1 MDIATFRV
9 TKARMLEQVPSH
21 FHHTIEERIQL
32 VLDLLGQETTS
43 RETIATIIAL
53 CTK

>member
-1 MDIATFRV
+1 MDIATFRI

-21 FHHTIEERIQL
+21 FHPMIEERIQL

-43 RETIATIIAL
+43 REAIATIIAL